1 MKKVLLIF
9 STILIIFTGCEDKKD
24 IDDKKIKNN
33 NTPKIKIIEGKDK
46 IKNEN
51 PFITYDLDGNK
62 KIKVSPDGV
71 ETDLTKEI
79 GALSTIRNS
88 YENLNNR
95 ILAKTLSKNYIV
107 KCSACHDD
115 YANGVIGPSLIQKSE
130 KEITNMIKAYKN
142 KTKVNEL
149 MKYLVSQMDDE
160 EIKSLAKEISNLNKE
175 VQRQK
180 NEN

>member
-1 MKKVLLIF
+1 M
-9 STILIIFTGCEDKKD
+9 
-24 IDDKKIKNN
+24 
-33 NTPKIKIIEGKDK
+33 
-46 IKNEN
+46 
-51 PFITYDLDGNK
+51 
-62 KIKVSPDGV
+62 
-71 ETDLTKEI
+71 
-79 GALSTIRNS
+79 
-88 YENLNNR
+88 NNR

-130 KEITNMIKAYKN
+130 EEITNMIKAYKN

-149 MKYLVSQMDDE
+149 MKYLVSQMKDE